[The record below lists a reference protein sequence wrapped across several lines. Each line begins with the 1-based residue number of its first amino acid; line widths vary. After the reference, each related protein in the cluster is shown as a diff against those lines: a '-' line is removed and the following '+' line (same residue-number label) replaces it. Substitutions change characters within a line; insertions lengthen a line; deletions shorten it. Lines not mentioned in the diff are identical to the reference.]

1 MRSPVAL
8 TLWLADDFGP
18 IFAWTE
24 IIILETWWW
33 LWSWSWSWWWSRSS
47 QWWWWWWLKLTSF
60 FFLSRLLLILGH
72 RLHLAIVIRF
82 SYFFSNSYFIHI
94 PFIFHSY
101 SHILLI
107 IKGSYSQYHIS
118 FIFSCKSLYCWSLT
132 RLWGNNV
139 YTCTPGLRLGKG
151 ECEGDDV
158 WKSEVF

>member
-82 SYFFSNSYFIHI
+82 SYFFLKRV
-94 PFIFHSY
+94 FHSH
-101 SHILLI
+101 SI
-107 IKGSYSQYHIS
+107 HIS
-118 FIFSCKSLYCWSLT
+118 FILSYSTDHQRIVFSISHFIHILMQKFVLLITDKIS
-132 RLWGNNV
+132 
-139 YTCTPGLRLGKG
+139 TCTPGLRLGKG
-151 ECEGDDV
+151 ECEGEDV